1 MASKTAKIV
10 LECEIRVDARMERV
24 DYGVPGSPVWHEP
37 RDMVL
42 DRVIEIEGVSVK
54 VSSFPVELQK
64 IIKDMAESDVDD
76 SEGWEK

>member
-24 DYGVPGSPVWHEP
+24 DYGVHGSPVWYEP

-54 VSSFPVELQK
+54 LSSLPVELEQ
-64 IIKDMAESDVDD
+64 IIKDMAEFDVDD